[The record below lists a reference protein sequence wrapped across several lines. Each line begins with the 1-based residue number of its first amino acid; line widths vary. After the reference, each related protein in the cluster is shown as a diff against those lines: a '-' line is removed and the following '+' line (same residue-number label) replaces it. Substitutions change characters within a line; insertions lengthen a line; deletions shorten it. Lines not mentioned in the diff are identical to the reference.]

1 MKPALFPIVSAR
13 KCLEPMYYNF
23 HCGGEKKEFQMSE
36 FQMSVYGRNG
46 HGTLRSKKTF
56 DVVSGVL
63 CSG

>member
-1 MKPALFPIVSAR
+1 MKPVSDR

-23 HCGGEKKEFQMSE
+23 HCGGEKKVCE